1 VGEPVSSDDDR
12 KSRSIPENKSGFTV
26 AASPL
31 NPVKL
36 ELGIVLILGFVLFL
50 VVSYLVESPLAQFG
64 ILIAYGLLSMLWIIY
79 RVKSLITAL
88 EKE

>member
-1 VGEPVSSDDDR
+1 MVDPVNSDDVR

-36 ELGIVLILGFVLFL
+36 ELGIILIIGFFLLFIVTSLIESQL
-50 VVSYLVESPLAQFG
+50 VQFG
-64 ILIAYGLLSMLWIIY
+64 VLGAYGIMSMLWLIH
-79 RVKSLITAL
+79 RVRSLVTAL